1 MTEIV
6 FDENKLTKQSKIE
19 TNKQQQNKQKNIQT
33 TKNIYIYISN
43 TLLLCT
49 SFLKQEP
56 PSVYILMNS
65 QELCSHIANL
75 G

>member
-6 FDENKLTKQSKIE
+6 YDENKLTKQSKIE

-49 SFLKQEP
+49 STSATALL
-56 PSVYILMNS
+56 SRL
-65 QELCSHIANL
+65 L